1 MIGNCITQWA
11 HVQDEIFEICLQCLG
26 CSRENAA
33 IVYYRTPTMDARM
46 NLADELVTVALPKP
60 PRKSGGRDYP
70 DLKAWTDIGTQFNAL
85 KTPRNQMAHHP
96 VWFRVA
102 GLFRGDPAHT
112 PPINEPS
119 WFEVYVGQ
127 NERLRGRSAKSKP
140 LRLND
145 LRIHLTKLNQLIASL
160 QQFRI
165 QMLVKHVAASSSQG
179 SSPKSVRRPTKSPST
194 KPQRRRKS
202 SPP

>member
-11 HVQDEIFEICLQCLG
+11 HVQDEIFEICLRCLG

-33 IVYYRTPTMDARM
+33 IVYYRTPSMDARM
-46 NLADELVTVALPKP
+46 NLADELVRLALRNPSP
-60 PRKSGGRDYP
+60 KSGGREHP
-70 DLKAWTDIGTQFNAL
+70 DLKAWKDIGTQFDAL

-102 GLFRGDPAHT
+102 GLFQGDHSQPAT
-112 PPINEPS
+112 EPS
-119 WFEVYVGQ
+119 WFEVYVGR

-140 LRLND
+140 LRVND

-160 QQFRI
+160 QEFRTQI
-165 QMLVKHVAASSSQG
+165 LVKRVAASFWRVAL
-179 SSPKSVRRPTKSPST
+179 PKSVTRPKRSPST
-194 KPQRRRKS
+194 KPLRRRKP